1 MKSEGGKALMQQA
14 RRGDNDATGE
24 DKLSSAVGAEQK
36 IGAASAFGSNPG
48 KREQKIVAVSADEKT
63 PRGKRA

>member
-36 IGAASAFGSNPG
+36 IGAASVLEA
-48 KREQKIVAVSADEKT
+48 ILVSASRKSS
-63 PRGKRA
+63 P